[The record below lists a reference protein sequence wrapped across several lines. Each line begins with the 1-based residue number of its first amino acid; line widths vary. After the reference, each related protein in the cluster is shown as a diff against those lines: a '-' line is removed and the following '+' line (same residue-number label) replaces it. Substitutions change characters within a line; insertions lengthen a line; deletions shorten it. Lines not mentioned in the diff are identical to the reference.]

1 MNPKTRPLIELLA
14 DEATGQLIA
23 TLRER
28 PSTAPEIKSAIGA
41 SQQTIAHA
49 LDLLAA
55 HGLVSS
61 KSVKPARTGRPS
73 RVWSLCAEEDLLAF
87 ELACDEFKTALLRRQ
102 IAEYDD
108 PA

>member
-1 MNPKTRPLIELLA
+1 MNSQTRPLVELLA
-14 DEATGQLIA
+14 DESTALLIA
-23 TLRER
+23 TLRAR

-49 LDLLAA
+49 LELLEA

-61 KSVKPARTGRPS
+61 KPEKPARIGRPS

-87 ELACDEFKTALLRRQ
+87 ERACDQLKAALLRTQ
-102 IAEYDD
+102 LAEYDD
-108 PA
+108 PT